1 MDNFEIQEEL
11 DRGTFGVVR
20 KCLDKRTQKVVA
32 VKEINMELIGQ
43 SGDIVEKEIRV
54 SCIKFDNV
62 TVFN

>member
-11 DRGTFGVVR
+11 GRGTFGVVR
-20 KCLDKRTQKVVA
+20 KCLDKRTQNVVA
-32 VKEINMELIGQ
+32 VKEINMELVGQ

-54 SCIKFDNV
+54 SCINFDNV

>member
-11 DRGTFGVVR
+11 GRGTFGVVR

-32 VKEINMELIGQ
+32 VKEINMELVGQ

-54 SCIKFDNV
+54 SCINFDNA
-62 TVFN
+62 TVCN